1 MVDKLYLN
9 KAVKKKNPK
18 LFPPIKKCS
27 VSLSLNETGLVISF
41 SQKNVT
47 DITVHESW
55 FYGYRYLANFHSFF
69 WNPTIAMRLS
79 LGQPYQVKKNMA
91 SLLHHINN

>member
-9 KAVKKKNPK
+9 KAVKKKSQIISFLVSK
-18 LFPPIKKCS
+18 PPIKKCS
-27 VSLSLNETGLVISF
+27 VSLALNETGLVISF

-69 WNPTIAMRLS
+69 WNPTTAMRVS
-79 LGQPYQVKKNMA
+79 LGQPYQVKKK
-91 SLLHHINN
+91 HG